1 MKSPLRWAVWLAT
14 FAILAMGVV
23 RLKFDADVLNLLPEE
38 LNSVQGLKLH
48 QTHFEGAADTLI
60 TIEAD
65 DETTAENAA
74 RSLALQLRSIPERID
89 SAEWQSPFLE
99 NPEALADLLAWM
111 WLNRSPVEFGELT
124 NRLAPE
130 RIEQRLERI
139 KETLSTTFSPNEIAQ
154 LGRDPFGLSQI
165 GGSGGGL
172 DSDVLEDSEH
182 RSEDGRFRV
191 VHVRS
196 VVSLEDYHACA
207 AWIDFLR
214 GQLGG
219 WRMSQ
224 TVPDEVRLG
233 ITGGPAFV
241 AETALGMEEDMRKM
255 TPMTA
260 GAIALLFLLAHRRFK
275 PLVWLLVLLAVA
287 LSVTTAL
294 GGLLF
299 SSLNAVS
306 LGFAAIMLG
315 VTVDYGLVL
324 YQEFKEDPHAGP
336 AGALKAVGSGVIWSA
351 VTTAAA
357 FASLGLGRLPG
368 LAQLGLL
375 VAIGV
380 SVGAFVILRF
390 YLPFLSPRSE
400 GERMNDGAT
409 IVKPGGSHRRFDLL
423 TLAMMVVAIVPLVI
437 LGVRGFPS
445 ISISSDPLKPVNS
458 EAMAVSDRMVER
470 MSGKRSPLILIVAG
484 AGETELADCL
494 TGLDERLRQLKESG
508 SVREFLLP
516 NDVWSSESNRNRNTD
531 AVVMISDWLP
541 EIREKTTEVG
551 FSADSLVLTETM
563 VAAWQRT
570 AKGGAFPESPEVTA
584 LLARAFSK
592 GDAGWYALGLVYV
605 TPSERK
611 GIADALNGALARG
624 HVYVAGWDQLG
635 SEVMAVVQGDALRI
649 AFPMFCLVLPILWFA
664 FRSLS
669 ELVFCLLTL
678 VGAGTVLLATMSLF
692 GWSWTLLNLPA
703 IPLLLGLSVDY
714 SIHMQMAMRRVG
726 DDCMRAWRTTG
737 VALALCA
744 LTTGIGFGGLALSH
758 NQGLGDL
765 GKVCATGV
773 LSAWM
778 MAVLVAPRLRAAFR
792 TLGGNADRSGGKGT
806 VKSVGPSRAYGVM
819 AWKFGLSVVRLV
831 PGSVLIRLGR
841 WGGSCYRMLQPERE
855 RIVRANLLPLVGDC
869 DGRAHV
875 ATRELFAL
883 FGEKLVELWQ
893 FEAGIPPIVHP
904 DREEDWALFTDAK
917 KGGRGVLLVT
927 PHLGNWELGG
937 PALTR
942 RGERLLVLSN
952 PEPGQGFTEIRK
964 LGRARWGIDTLIVGD
979 DPFAFVEVI
988 KRLQDGGIVALL
1000 MDRPGPTNRVAVE
1013 LFGRPFHASIG
1024 AAELARATGCAVLPV
1039 AIVKGPTGSVLKMMP
1054 EIPYLRGELRS
1065 LEARRQLTQKIMR
1078 DFEPLLS
1085 QYPEQWFQFI
1095 PIWPEPGSR

>member
-1 MKSPLRWAVWLAT
+1 MKQPLRWAVWLAA

-23 RLKFDADVLNLLPEE
+23 RLRFDADVLNLLPEE
-38 LNSVQGLKLH
+38 LNSVRGLKLH
-48 QTHFEGAADTLI
+48 QAHFEGAAETLI
-60 TIEAD
+60 TLETD

-74 RSLALQLRSIPERID
+74 RSLAGQLRSIPERIA

-99 NPEALADLLAWM
+99 NPGALADLLAWM
-111 WLNRSPVEFGELT
+111 WLNRAPVEFGELT

-130 RIEQRLERI
+130 RIDQRLEWI

-154 LGRDPFGLSQI
+154 LGRDPFGLSQV
-165 GGSGGGL
+165 GGGGL

-182 RSEDGRFRV
+182 RSKDGRFRV
-191 VHVRS
+191 IHVRS
-196 VVSLEDYHACA
+196 VAPLEDYHECA

-214 GQLGG
+214 VQLDE
-219 WRMSQ
+219 WRNTQPLSKG
-224 TVPDEVRLG
+224 VSLG

-241 AETALGMEEDMRKM
+241 AETALGMEDDMRKM

-260 GAIALLFLLAHRRFK
+260 GAIALLFLLAHRRIK

-287 LSVTTAL
+287 LAVTTAF

-324 YQEFKEDPHAGP
+324 YQEFKGDPRAGP

-351 VTTAAA
+351 ITTAAA
-357 FASLGLGRLPG
+357 FASLGLGSLPG

-390 YLPFLSPRSE
+390 YLPFLSARSDPARWE
-400 GERMNDGAT
+400 AGAT
-409 IVKPGGSHRRFDLL
+409 IVNPGGKHRRFDRF
-423 TLAMMVVAIVPLVI
+423 TLAMWVAAMVPLVI
-437 LGVRGFPS
+437 LGVRGFPP

-458 EAMAVSDRMVER
+458 GAMSVSDQMVER

-494 TGLDERLRQLKESG
+494 TRLDARLRQVKESG
-508 SVREFLLP
+508 SVSEFLLP
-516 NDVWSSESNRNRNTD
+516 NDLWSRESNRNRNAG
-531 AVVMISDWLP
+531 AVAIINDWLP
-541 EIREKTTEVG
+541 QIRKKAGEAG
-551 FSADSLVLTETM
+551 FSEDSLALTANM
-563 VAAWQRT
+563 VAAWRR
-570 AKGGAFPESPEVTA
+570 AANGGVFPESAEVSA
-584 LLARAFSK
+584 LLARAFSRS
-592 GDAGWYALGLVYV
+592 DAGWYALGLVYV
-605 TPSERK
+605 NPLERK
-611 GIADALNGALARG
+611 GIADALNGALAEG

-635 SEVMAVVQGDALRI
+635 AEVMAVVQGDALRI
-649 AFPMFCLVLPILWFA
+649 ALPMFCVVLPMLWFA

-669 ELVFCLLTL
+669 ELMFCLLTL
-678 VGAGTVLLATMSLF
+678 IGAGTMLLATMSLF

-726 DDCMRAWRTTG
+726 NHWMRAWRTTG

-773 LSAWM
+773 LSAWV
-778 MAVLVAPRLRAAFR
+778 MAVLVAPRLRATFR
-792 TLGGNADRSGGKGT
+792 GPGSGADRSGGNASPKPA
-806 VKSVGPSRAYGVM
+806 GPSRAYGAM
-819 AWKFGLSVVRLV
+819 AWKFGLSVVRLA
-831 PGSVLIRLGR
+831 PGPLLIRLGR
-841 WGGSCYRMLQPERE
+841 CAGACYRMLQPGRE

-869 DGRAHV
+869 EERART
-875 ATRELFAL
+875 AARELFAS
-883 FGEKLVELWQ
+883 FGQKIVELWQ
-893 FEAGIPPIVHP
+893 FEAGIPPTVRPH
-904 DREEDWALFTDAK
+904 REKDWNRLTDAK

-927 PHLGNWELGG
+927 PHLGNWEVGG

-952 PEPGQGFTEIRK
+952 PEPGRGFTEIRK

-988 KRLQDGGIVALL
+988 KRLQDGGIVAML
-1000 MDRPGPTNRVAVE
+1000 MDRPGPTNGLEVE
-1013 LFGRPFHASIG
+1013 LFGRPFYASIG

-1039 AIVKGPTGSVLKMMP
+1039 AIVKEPTGNVLKMMP
-1054 EIPYLRGELRS
+1054 EITYLRAELRS
-1065 LEARRQLTQKIMR
+1065 LDARRQLTQKIMR